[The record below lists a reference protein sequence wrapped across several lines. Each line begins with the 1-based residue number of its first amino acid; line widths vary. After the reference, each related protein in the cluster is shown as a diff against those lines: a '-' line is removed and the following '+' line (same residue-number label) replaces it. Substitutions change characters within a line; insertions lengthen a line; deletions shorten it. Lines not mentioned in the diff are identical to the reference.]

1 MDSNMTPSKPPCMSP
16 MGPPT
21 QPHNTPLSTP
31 IVPSLTLNGAAHF
44 ISALQNPLPLLVK
57 RAFPSP
63 AEHGSK
69 PQRVQYALGTG
80 LVNDLL
86 EMAAG
91 KDVDDGWNGLR
102 DCASEGLAAGQ
113 WGRLAQVGL
122 GEDRALP
129 VLKGKGKVLGKG
141 KERRGEVEELLKE
154 IVYFGQK
161 RRRKYGTGEGV
172 ESGTVRG
179 LLIAS
184 LSRRTALAENI
195 LYDKDSKPKIS
206 LRHVRS
212 HRARARLAE
221 TWNIDLEQSSGCL
234 EIPGLLDALSKRDLK
249 LTNLSQQPLAFL
261 SKTEKMGFVLRDG
274 DFGDAYRLDL
284 LKMPRLSQR
293 FEEVDFGERLLE
305 TETKGNK
312 SRSSISNRSDSRK
325 EKGFSQSKKGEHQLV
340 KTARMSQH
348 ARKRVRVSWDECF
361 VKYTDIERKVSD
373 VRQRALLKIASFK
386 ENEKEGYKKKLLS
399 KSWEGVCRAVVK
411 MQRYFQRDNEQN
423 AKKVGIMCAKERRRV
438 LAKNR
443 RNVKDYVLRA
453 KRLSREMLGYWKKQG
468 KELTELKKKRDRVE
482 QELKKKEEERKEQ
495 IKQKKK
501 IQYLIKRSEFYA
513 QIMAQKLGIHGRKED
528 TTGQDLLTKEEV
540 NKAENAVQSLINTNE
555 SRINKFQNE
564 IDICK
569 QPNGVIPKTLVPTDD
584 ASTPNGISF
593 LIVFRRQLLNQNSK
607 NILPLLSISSIYPH

>member
-1 MDSNMTPSKPPCMSP
+1 MDSNMTPSKPPRMSP
-16 MGPPT
+16 IGPRNH
-21 QPHNTPLSTP
+21 PHATPLSTP
-31 IVPSLTLNGAAHF
+31 IVTSLTLNGGGHF
-44 ISALQNPLPLLVK
+44 ISTAQHPLPLLVK

-63 AEHGSK
+63 AEHCSR
-69 PQRVQYALGTG
+69 PQPVQYGLGTG

-102 DCASEGLAAGQ
+102 DCASEGLDAGE
-113 WGRLAQVGL
+113 WGRLAGMGL
-122 GEDRALP
+122 GEERALP

-172 ESGTVRG
+172 QSGTVRG
-179 LLIAS
+179 LLMAS

-195 LYDKDSKPKIS
+195 LYDKDSTQKIS

-221 TWNIDLEQSSGCL
+221 AWNIDLEQSSGCL

-249 LTNLSQQPLAFL
+249 LTTLSQQPLAFQ

-274 DFGDAYRLDL
+274 DFGDAYRLDF

-312 SRSSISNRSDSRK
+312 SRNSTSKRSDSRK
-325 EKGFSQSKKGEHQLV
+325 EKGYSQSKKGEHQLV

-386 ENEKEGYKKKLLS
+386 ENEKEGYKRKLLS

-468 KELTELKKKRDRVE
+468 KELTELKKKRERVE
-482 QELKKKEEERKEQ
+482 QELTKKEEERKEQ

-513 QIMAQKLGIHGRKED
+513 QIMAQKLGIHGRRED
-528 TTGQDLLTKEEV
+528 KTGQDLLTKDEV

-555 SRINKFQNE
+555 SRINKFQSE
-564 IDICK
+564 IDNSK
-569 QPNGVIPKTLVPTDD
+569 QPNATTPQTLVPVDD
-584 ASTPNGISF
+584 ASTPNGNPL
-593 LIVFRRQLLNQNSK
+593 LIVF
-607 NILPLLSISSIYPH
+607 SS